1 MSTDLT
7 TDPTTDPS
15 TDLGAICRELADAG
29 VATVYEAAGRRGMVD
44 VELQQLVPG
53 TRVAGPARVVACAQ
67 DDNFAV
73 HRAMSVLRPGEVLV
87 LAMPEPRA
95 VGLVGDLLITQ
106 AKVHGAAA
114 MLVDAAV
121 RDVDDVRE
129 LGLPVWTRW
138 VRVRGAHR
146 ADPGALDV
154 PVELGGQPIHPGDVV
169 VLDRDGAV
177 VVPQADLARVLEA
190 TRARLAREAGMRER
204 LLTGEL
210 SYDIH
215 GLREIHDQVH
225 DAIHEEREANGQRD
239 TERSPR

>member
-1 MSTDLT
+1 MNATVY
-7 TDPTTDPS
+7 
-15 TDLGAICRELADAG
+15 RELAEAG
-29 VATVYEAAGRRGMVD
+29 VATVYEAAGRRGLVD

-53 TRVAGPARVVACAQ
+53 TRAAGPARVVACAQ

-87 LAMPEPRA
+87 LAMPEPRP
-95 VGLVGDLLITQ
+95 VGLVGDLLLTQ
-106 AKVHGAAA
+106 AQVHGAAA

-138 VRVRGAHR
+138 VRVRGAFR
-146 ADPGALDV
+146 ADPGELDV
-154 PVELGGQPIHPGDVV
+154 PVEVGGQTIRDGDVV

-177 VVPQADLARVLEA
+177 VVPRTDLPDVLEA

-204 LLTGEL
+204 LRAGEL

-215 GLREIHDQVH
+215 GLREK
-225 DAIHEEREANGQRD
+225 ERDLR
-239 TERSPR
+239 

>member
-1 MSTDLT
+1 MSADLSTNLSTAQGTDA
-7 TDPTTDPS
+7 S
-15 TDLGAICRELADAG
+15 AGLGAICHELAGAG

-73 HRAMSVLRPGEVLV
+73 HRAISVLEPGEVLV
-87 LAMPEPRA
+87 LAMPEPRP
-95 VGLVGDLLITQ
+95 VGLVGDLLVTQ

-114 MLVDAAV
+114 VLVDAAV

-138 VRVRGAHR
+138 VRVRGAR
-146 ADPGALDV
+146 RTDPGELDV
-154 PVELGGQPIHPGDVV
+154 PVEIGGQSVRPGDVV

-177 VVPQADLARVLEA
+177 VVPQEDLADVLAA

-204 LLTGEL
+204 LLAGEL

-215 GLREIHDQVH
+215 GLRDTDRQ
-225 DAIHEEREANGQRD
+225 DD
-239 TERSPR
+239 TERNRR

>member
-1 MSTDLT
+1 MSTDLDT
-7 TDPTTDPS
+7 
-15 TDLGAICRELADAG
+15 ICRELADAG
-29 VATVYEAAGRRGMVD
+29 VATVYEAAGRQGMVD
-44 VELQQLVPG
+44 VELQQIVPG

-73 HRAMSVLRPGEVLV
+73 HRAMSVLQRGEVLV

-106 AKVHGAAA
+106 AKVRGAAA

-138 VRVRGAHR
+138 VRVRGAR
-146 ADPGALDV
+146 RTDPGDLDV
-154 PVELGGQPIHPGDVV
+154 PVELGGQPIRPGDVV

-177 VVPQADLARVLEA
+177 VVPQAGLPGVLDA
-190 TRARLAREAGMRER
+190 TRARLAREARMRER
-204 LLTGEL
+204 LLAGEL

-215 GLREIHDQVH
+215 GLREIH
-225 DAIHEEREANGQRD
+225 EEREFHRQD
-239 TERSPR
+239 EKERSPR

>member
-1 MSTDLT
+1 MNTETPTSTET
-7 TDPTTDPS
+7 PTEAG
-15 TDLGAICRELADAG
+15 LGAICRELADAG

-44 VELQQLVPG
+44 VELQRLVPG

-67 DDNFAV
+67 DDNLAV
-73 HRAMSVLRPGEVLV
+73 HRAIGVLRPGEVLV

-106 AKVHGAAA
+106 AKVRGAVG

-146 ADPGALDV
+146 ADPGELDV
-154 PVELGGQPIHPGDVV
+154 PVEVGGQRIRPGDVV

-177 VVPQADLARVLEA
+177 VVPQADLTDVLAA
-190 TRARLAREAGMRER
+190 TRARVDREAAMRVR
-204 LLTGEL
+204 LLAGEL

-215 GLREIHDQVH
+215 GLREK
-225 DAIHEEREANGQRD
+225 HEPGADERNLR
-239 TERSPR
+239 

>member
-1 MSTDLT
+1 MSTELSTELSTDLSSGSSAGLDT
-7 TDPTTDPS
+7 
-15 TDLGAICRELADAG
+15 ICRELAGAG

-73 HRAMSVLRPGEVLV
+73 HRAMSVLQPGEVLV
-87 LAMPEPRA
+87 LAMPEPRP

-121 RDVDDVRE
+121 RDVDDVHE

-146 ADPGALDV
+146 ADPGDLDV
-154 PVELGGQPIHPGDVV
+154 PVELGGQQIRPGDVV

-177 VVPQADLARVLEA
+177 VVPRADLAAVLEA

-204 LLTGEL
+204 LLAGEL

-215 GLREIHDQVH
+215 GLRELYDECEIHQQ
-225 DAIHEEREANGQRD
+225 HE